1 MKPMAQYLVLIYDEE
16 SALAA
21 PGSQQES
28 GRLLADH
35 QRFMATHETALRGGN
50 ALQPTATATSI
61 RPDGA
66 GGFSVTDA
74 PFAETKEAIVGYYL
88 IEADDLDRAVAIAK
102 QVPTLAG
109 GVEVRPVH
117 TFD

>member
-1 MKPMAQYLVLIYDEE
+1 MAQYLVLIYDDEDT
-16 SALAA
+16 LAA
-21 PGSQQES
+21 ADPQASDE
-28 GRLLADH
+28 LLAEH
-35 QRFMATHETALRGGN
+35 RRFASANGTSVRGGN
-50 ALQPTATATSI
+50 ALQPTAAATSI

-74 PFAETKEAIVGYYL
+74 PFAETKEALVGYYL
-88 IEADDLDRAVAIAK
+88 VDADDLDEAVAIAE

-109 GVEVRPVH
+109 GVEVRPVL

>member
-1 MKPMAQYLVLIYDEE
+1 MAQYLVLIYDEE
-16 SALAA
+16 SALAGA
-21 PGSQQES
+21 DQQES
-28 GRLLADH
+28 GRLLAEH
-35 QRFMATHETALRGGN
+35 QRFMAAHETALRGGN

-66 GGFSVTDA
+66 GGFTVTDA
-74 PFAETKEAIVGYYL
+74 PLAETKEAVVGYYL

-102 QVPTLAG
+102 QVPTFAG
-109 GVEVRPVH
+109 GVEVRPVR

>member
-1 MKPMAQYLVLIYDEE
+1 MEPMAQYLVLIYDDE

-21 PGSQQES
+21 ADQQES

-35 QRFMATHETALRGGN
+35 QRFMAAHETALRGGN
-50 ALQPTATATSI
+50 ALQATATATSI

-74 PFAETKEAIVGYYL
+74 PFAETKEALVGYYL

-102 QVPTLAG
+102 QVPTFAG
-109 GVEVRPVH
+109 GVEVRPVR